1 MTPILLNQLRSTIT
15 SPLISIFCKK
25 FEENEISLRKSIDTS
40 ICTVL
45 IGLDNIIKSSS
56 LYDKIIDSIS
66 NTEFYKSL
74 EFENGKLSSINYS
87 FEQEGGIP
95 LNLIFSIKKGR
106 ISEMISNEVGVKS
119 ETASAILKFAV
130 MLILSHFKNEKQKEL
145 TIQSSVNNEKTA
157 IIRTIPEGIRVILG
171 YSNFEYE
178 EEIVPNS
185 NPLFK
190 SKFKN
195 QFLNKIFG
203 T

>member
-25 FEENEISLRKSIDTS
+25 FEENETSLRKSIDTS

-45 IGLDNIIKSSS
+45 IGLDNIIKSTS

-87 FEQEGGIP
+87 FEQEGVIP

-119 ETASAILKFAV
+119 ETASAILNFAV

-145 TIQSSVNNEKTA
+145 AIQSSVNIEKTA

-178 EEIVPNS
+178 EEIVNDS
-185 NPLFK
+185 IPLFK
-190 SKFKN
+190 QKFKN

-203 T
+203 S

>member
-45 IGLDNIIKSSS
+45 IGLDNIIKSTS

-87 FEQEGGIP
+87 FEQEGVIP

-119 ETASAILKFAV
+119 ETASAILNFAV

-145 TIQSSVNNEKTA
+145 AIQSSVNIEKTA

-178 EEIVPNS
+178 EEIVNDS
-185 NPLFK
+185 IPLFK
-190 SKFKN
+190 QKFKN

-203 T
+203 S